1 MKKQFGK
8 KILAAVLTVSVLLSI
23 QPMSNSASAVQEPT
37 NQEPVNLSIA
47 SVTASS
53 SKAGHTPELTN
64 DGIYYDDTNNWV
76 PESKPT
82 PTAPQWL
89 VIDFGKTVEVGVL
102 EAAVAKGDGPKSYEI
117 QVSNDGSNYDTVFS
131 REVET
136 SRALFAQWETTSA
149 RYLKL
154 VIKDSFSDTC
164 AINELTAFEDI
175 LPHRIGVLAGFPDM
189 ANFGDKG
196 MDALH
201 AQGQQLFNL
210 CVSIADPASPGI
222 NILPDLIDDSKYPN
236 GISNE
241 DVMEYVSNP
250 DNYSWEYAD
259 WIFEKFIDAG
269 FDIWLGFQGFSE
281 RAFPEFYTDI
291 VDEDGR
297 VIKHRDFFNDIQNQA
312 VIEIA
317 KQTMMH
323 FENNPHIRCYSILG
337 PGWFGGIEF
346 YSGSSPERLAVY
358 SEGAQN
364 KFREWL
370 EEKYGTIA
378 ALNAE
383 WGTTY
388 DKFEDVVVPK
398 PIRDNTNAV
407 DDRPEWADLM
417 IWKIEYMDNFINQ
430 YMTTMRSVSD
440 KPIHVEIDGGY
451 QSAPMETGESMGK
464 IIRDLSKYGNV
475 VVANSNLDASYGPAQ
490 FMATAKFYGME
501 DGTTMD
507 DTGQLEEKKHLDN
520 CFNFLSRGAGTLAHC
535 SLGAD
540 YTEYNNGTWDPDG
553 DYSGTDIYHWT
564 KQNAD
569 KISRLDPEGTDSDV
583 VVFNP
588 WYANLFRQGYN
599 KNNHNYVFDA
609 DHGIQWYGAAFANW
623 THYLNSPEIYDDFP
637 IMDGALE
644 GKKVLIEPNMDVA
657 LTTNAA
663 EEEIKS
669 WINDGGAL
677 VGFGKDC
684 FNYSFNEETGRLEGG
699 DTVDHWMMGL
709 SGGTQVTD
717 MVGNTVKVS
726 EDAPDWLK
734 SLEKG
739 QTAACIIQDTSQK
752 KAFSAVEDGVTPVL
766 EDEAGNVVMAE
777 KKVGNGSV
785 LFCTVARAN
794 TEMFQDSFMS
804 KLLSDYVD
812 SRGITR
818 TVTYDPEKFHVVD
831 AGFDQN
837 TGKRIIEVAR
847 NEGTSESDVLV
858 IGHDSSLDGVEAVID
873 LNWKT
878 DGFIY
883 HTFEAGKA
891 FVYSDNVSGEVSGSA
906 DITKQDGKTIIT
918 MDLGYEYNLD
928 SIILNAENKV
938 ESLRFK
944 DGTYASGWSVNGE
957 AFGSVPSQNE
967 DGNFVVESDKSE
979 GSIGKVTSK
988 LFTIEDNVLGFY
1000 VNGYAGSKPSSETE
1014 IEEPENDEPIVVED
1028 FSTGDWSG
1036 LAEVDETVFGIAP
1049 LSGGAGGPSGN
1060 GWNGYYATSQANG
1073 EDPKGTL
1080 KTKPF
1085 TIQRKQLSF
1094 LDAGYSGP
1102 AYNPD
1107 NWEGGADG
1115 GKNVFRLRDA
1125 KTDEILIEEEPINV
1139 FGSDTQ
1145 FGDFREHVFDVSAYE
1160 GREVYFE
1167 MEDGI
1172 SGGFAWFAFTNLRQT
1187 GPSFDSSGSQESGN
1201 STVIADFESGDWSEI
1216 DNVDTSV
1223 FGDAPATSGV
1233 PNGTGYYVH
1242 SGAVSEE
1249 MKGSLKTKT
1258 FTIDRPTLTF
1268 LGAGWN
1274 GTAYAAGDWPW
1285 DFGNRYYLKDAETG
1299 EILIEQIPENR
1310 LGDSDKFMT
1319 YTWDV
1324 TDYAGREVYFEM
1336 VDAVGPEEMNTY
1348 GGGFGW
1354 IAVDEIMLTG
1364 DKFDQEV
1371 TATGYNAYYLKDATG
1386 KILRA
1391 AYPKNSDEMSL
1402 ITWDV
1407 SNLKGQQVYFEA
1419 IDGMDVA
1426 ENGWLGFGELFSYNY
1441 KDAPED
1447 DYWSFESGTYD
1458 GWERTG
1464 DAFPAQAN
1472 SSKLGRP
1479 MGDDNGTF
1487 WADTNVNGED
1497 KTGTLTSKEFVIE
1510 KPFIS
1515 FLACGWNGQG
1525 PQDGG
1530 HNPPK
1535 NYYELIDA
1543 EGNQLRMTTPPGQ
1556 DSNPLNTFIRQY
1568 WDVSDLV
1575 GQTVRFR
1582 MVDGDD
1588 GSGYAWLALDSIRQ
1602 ENNFSFE
1609 NGYVFWNSEGEAFG
1623 TDASSEGVA
1632 LGARGEKWA
1641 DSRQGGSQ
1649 LTGSLTSE
1657 LFVMENDTISFLAA
1671 GFGDG
1676 GKNYYRLV
1684 NEANEEIAR
1693 AVPPEDEN
1701 FTMISMTAPGYKG
1714 QKVRFEAV
1722 DGSDLEAQGWLALDD
1737 INFRFLFPDTI
1748 DISTSAD
1755 KANWTEV
1762 TSLNMAGKT
1771 YAKVELP
1778 AESSAR
1784 YIRFELSRDDV
1795 DLNFLNLVEIKQNVD
1810 EIDMDLPVVNNIVD
1824 LGSAKDFNA
1833 IIVNFAS
1840 SATRNFTVSVS
1851 LDGTS
1856 WTPVHQAFEADGDS
1870 INIMIAEANARYLK
1884 FEGDVDD
1891 LETVSVYMVTEPK
1904 INGIDEPENL
1914 DSSSDPDSSSSTDPG
1929 SNPGSGSSDP
1939 GDSSSEPGSSSGP
1952 EGTSSQTTEESGSSQ
1967 DNGPATGDSLPYM
1980 VIGLTAVLGM
1990 IGAAC
1995 LVVLKKQRS

>member
-8 KILAAVLTVSVLLSI
+8 KILAAVLTVSMLLSI
-23 QPMSNSASAVQEPT
+23 EPLSNSASAVQEPT

-131 REVET
+131 RKVET

-669 WINDGGAL
+669 WINGGGAL

-726 EDAPDWLK
+726 ENAPDWLK

-739 QTAACIIQDTSQK
+739 QAAACILQDASQK
-752 KAFSAVEDGVTPVL
+752 KAFSAVEDGVAPIL
-766 EDEAGNVVMAE
+766 EDEAGNVIMAE

-785 LFCTVARAN
+785 LFCTVALAN

-812 SRGITR
+812 SRGIAR

-837 TGKRIIEVAR
+837 TGKRIIEVSR

-883 HTFEAGKA
+883 HPFEAGKA

-918 MDLGYEYNLD
+918 MDLGHEYNLD
-928 SIILNAENKV
+928 SIILNAEDKV
-938 ESLRFK
+938 ESLQFK
-944 DGTYASGWSVNGE
+944 DGTYASGWSVSGE
-957 AFGSVPSQNE
+957 AFGSAPSQDE
-967 DGNFVVESDKSE
+967 DGNFVVESDKSK

-988 LFTIEDNVLGFY
+988 LFTIEDNVLSFY
-1000 VNGYAGSKPSSETE
+1000 ANGYAGSKPSSETGT
-1014 IEEPENDEPIVVED
+1014 EEPGNDEPIVVED

-1036 LAEVDETVFGIAP
+1036 LAEVDETVFGTAP
-1049 LSGGAGGPSGN
+1049 LTGGAGGPSGN
-1060 GWNGYYATSQANG
+1060 GWDGYYATSQANG

-1107 NWEGGADG
+1107 NWEGGTDG
-1115 GKNVFRLRDA
+1115 GRNVFRLRDA

-1145 FGDFREHVFDVSAYE
+1145 FSDFREHVFDVSAYE

-1187 GPSFDSSGSQESGN
+1187 GPAFDSSGSQESGN

-1223 FGDAPATSGV
+1223 FGDVPAASGV

-1242 SGAVSEE
+1242 SGAVSED

-1258 FTIDRPTLTF
+1258 FIIDRPTLTF

-1299 EILIEQIPENR
+1299 EILIEQVPENR

-1336 VDAVGPEEMNTY
+1336 VDAVGAEEMATY

-1354 IAVDEIMLTG
+1354 IAVDNIMLTG
-1364 DKFDQEV
+1364 DRFGQEV
-1371 TATGYNAYYLKDATG
+1371 VANGYNGYYLKDASG
-1386 KILRA
+1386 NILRA
-1391 AYPKNSDEMSL
+1391 AYPKNSEEMSL
-1402 ITWDV
+1402 VTWDV

-1419 IDGMDVA
+1419 IDGIEAA
-1426 ENGWLGFGELFSYNY
+1426 ENGWMGFGEMFTYNY

-1535 NYYELIDA
+1535 NYYELIDT

-1582 MVDGDD
+1582 MADGDD

-1609 NGYVFWNSEGEAFG
+1609 NGYAFWNFEGEAFG
-1623 TDASSEGVA
+1623 TDASSEGIA
-1632 LGARGEKWA
+1632 LGARGAKWA

-1671 GFGDG
+1671 GFGAG

-1684 NEANEEIAR
+1684 NEAGEEITR

-1701 FTMISMTAPGYKG
+1701 FTMLSMTAPGYKG

-1722 DGSDLEAQGWLALDD
+1722 DGSDLETQGWLALDD

-1748 DISTSAD
+1748 GISTSAD
-1755 KANWTEV
+1755 KTNWTEAA
-1762 TSLNMAGKT
+1762 SLKDMAGKT

-1784 YIRFELSRDDV
+1784 YIQFELSRDDV
-1795 DLNFLNLVEIKQNVD
+1795 DMSFLNLVEIDQN
-1810 EIDMDLPVVNNIVD
+1810 IDVIGVDLPVVNGIVD

-1833 IIVNFAS
+1833 VIAKFAS

-1856 WTPVHQAFEADGDS
+1856 WIPVQQSFEADGDS
-1870 INIMIAEANARYLK
+1870 VNIMITKINARYLK

-1904 INGIDEPENL
+1904 IGGTEESENPGP
-1914 DSSSDPDSSSSTDPG
+1914 SSEPDSSSSTDPD
-1929 SNPGSGSSDP
+1929 SGTSSYDP
-1939 GDSSSEPGSSSGP
+1939 GDISSEPGNSSEPEGSSS
-1952 EGTSSQTTEESGSSQ
+1952 QIIEESGSSQ
-1967 DNGPATGDSLPYM
+1967 DNGPTTGDSLPYT

-1990 IGAAC
+1990 IGVAC